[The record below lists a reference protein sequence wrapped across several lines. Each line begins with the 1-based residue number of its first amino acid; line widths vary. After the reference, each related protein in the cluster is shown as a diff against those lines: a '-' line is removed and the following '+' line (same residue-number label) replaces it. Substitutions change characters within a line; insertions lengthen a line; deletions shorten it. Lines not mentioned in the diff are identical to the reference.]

1 LKFKE
6 SYIYNSGIA
15 VLTLAGII
23 FFTSCKEIIPSAQK
37 HSDAVARVGDEYLS
51 KAELKQIVPP
61 KATKE
66 DSLIIVKNYVDDWV
80 KQRVYLKKAEQNL
93 GDDKKNVERQL
104 QDYRNDLIKFI
115 YEKELVRQKL
125 DTAVSIGEIEQ
136 YYYEHKNTF
145 SLKDNI
151 VKAWYVKTNKKT
163 PKTDKARVWIK
174 SNTNKDFQELE
185 AWCHAYASD
194 FSLNDQSWISFD
206 DILKKVP
213 IKTYDKEEFLKNNR
227 NIETTDSVN
236 IYLISIKDFQIKE
249 DVSPLSFVKDDIKAL
264 IINKRKLALIQ
275 EMQKNAM
282 EQALKNKEYEIY

>member
-1 LKFKE
+1 MKFKK
-6 SYIYNSGIA
+6 SYINNSGIA
-15 VLTLAGII
+15 LSALAGII
-23 FFTSCKEIIPSAQK
+23 FLSSCKDIIPQK
-37 HSDAVARVGDEYLS
+37 EKKVNAVARVGDEYLT
-51 KAELKQIVPP
+51 KAELKEIVPP

-66 DSLIIVKNYVDDWV
+66 DSLIIVNNYVDDWV

-93 GDDKKNVERQL
+93 GDDKKNVEQQL

-125 DTAVSIGEIEQ
+125 DTSVSTGEIEQ
-136 YYYEHKNTF
+136 YYYENKNTF

-151 VKAWYVKTNKKT
+151 VKAWYVKTNKKA
-163 PKTDKARVWIK
+163 PKIDKARVWIK
-174 SNTNKDFQELE
+174 SNSNKDFQELE
-185 AWCHAYASD
+185 AWCHAYAID
-194 FSLNDQSWISFD
+194 FSLNDANWISFD
-206 DILKKVP
+206 DILKKAP

-227 NIETTDSVN
+227 NIETSDSIN
-236 IYLISIKDFQIKE
+236 AYLINIKDFQVKE
-249 DVSPLSFVKDDIKAL
+249 DASPLSFVKDDIKAL

>member
-1 LKFKE
+1 MPTITILE
-6 SYIYNSGIA
+6 SSPRAANWLHIFGRLTDIPIRSPFPIRVHVPDHQNALAYLLDVSLITNEERLRLVNHLAKYFSLTHAEVERDLDSDGVPILADDVIVSIPQGIA
-15 VLTLAGII
+15 LSMINDPFDLDE
-23 FFTSCKEIIPSAQK
+23 EIDWQ
-37 HSDAVARVGDEYLS
+37 
-51 KAELKQIVPP
+51 
-61 KATKE
+61 
-66 DSLIIVKNYVDDWV
+66 DDHCG
-80 KQRVYLKKAEQNL
+80 YD
-93 GDDKKNVERQL
+93 G
-104 QDYRNDLIKFI
+104 
-115 YEKELVRQKL
+115 EKETDILT
-125 DTAVSIGEIEQ
+125 D
-136 YYYEHKNTF
+136 
-145 SLKDNI
+145 
-151 VKAWYVKTNKKT
+151 KKT

-185 AWCHAYASD
+185 AWCHAYAND